1 MQLITR
7 LVGILI
13 LFVVLGTIDFS
24 FLLLSYGVLRL
35 LRISV
40 NWVTWLVGAL
50 IILASG
56 YTCLL
61 VFFPSTNIRD
71 AGLSNVMGA
80 FSFLIA
86 VHSGSQWTTRR
97 WYLVVKKGTA
107 FWMTKATREVLL
119 FLRKHH
125 QFLGWLVLITAEA
138 HTFYFLQYISRSPS
152 FKIITGFIAL
162 ALLLIIAILGLWID
176 YRKRKKRVT
185 QKARRVHALLTIAL
199 FAAFVVHV
207 S

>member
-1 MQLITR
+1 MQLISR
-7 LVGILI
+7 FVGLLI
-13 LFVVLGTIDFS
+13 LFTVLGTIDFS
-24 FLLLSYGVLRL
+24 FLLVSYGVLRL
-35 LRISV
+35 LHLSV
-40 NWVTWLVGAL
+40 NWATWLVGAL

-61 VFFPSTNIRD
+61 VFFPNTSIRD
-71 AGLSNVMGA
+71 VGLSNLIGA

-107 FWMTKATREVLL
+107 SWATKATREVLL
-119 FLRKHH
+119 FLRKQH

-152 FKIITGFIAL
+152 FKIITGFGAL
-162 ALLLIIAILGLWID
+162 ALLLILSILGLLVD
-176 YRKRKKRVT
+176 YMKRRKHAT
-185 QKARRVHALLTIAL
+185 QTMRRVHALLTIA
-199 FAAFVVHV
+199 FFIAFVVHV